1 MDERATASVSEEP
14 EWPETDEHS
23 EGRLHRPGRALV
35 ALVEL
40 LFAVAAGWAT
50 TWAWSSVV
58 TTVTLRAT
66 DDTELTSRIY
76 SGPWVAA
83 TVGFGLLA
91 ALLLVDLV
99 RQLLLAQRA

>member
-1 MDERATASVSEEP
+1 MDEQATASGPAEP
-14 EWPETDEHS
+14 AWPETDEHS
-23 EGRLHRPGRALV
+23 EGSVNRPGRALV
-35 ALVEL
+35 ALLEL
-40 LFAVAAGWAT
+40 LLAVGAGWAT

-58 TTVTLRAT
+58 TEVTMQAA
-66 DDTELTSRIY
+66 DGTELTSRIY

-99 RQLLLAQRA
+99 RELSLALRA